1 MYVCRTLSYKGADF
15 DIVGASLEER
25 MTVKR
30 YNIDKLSAFE
40 LLLFFLSCSLPIV
53 LCHPSWSAQL
63 NFWVLGPEAK
73 GDGDGTFACMVENGY
88 FCVLTNCNS
97 TISIR

>member
-1 MYVCRTLSYKGADF
+1 MTSFL
-15 DIVGASLEER
+15 IVWTCISIFANGR
-25 MTVKR
+25 G
-30 YNIDKLSAFE
+30 
-40 LLLFFLSCSLPIV
+40 SLPIV